1 MGADRSVRVTGGLF
15 GLGDDAGGDD
25 AAGGEVFGGEGL
37 DFVFFDGL
45 EVADEGAGPVEALG
59 VFVGVAEDVLGP
71 VAVVAAH
78 LFELGKEGLHGAIEF
93 VIGDGAF
100 GDGVSDFGDDFA
112 DGVELLGF
120 DFDHGGHV
128 TVAGEGVVGDV
139 VAGGAVGFAEFFANL
154 EAEAVVED
162 GGEDAEAAGA
172 FDV

>member
-1 MGADRSVRVTGGLF
+1 M
-15 GLGDDAGGDD
+15 
-25 AAGGEVFGGEGL
+25 
-37 DFVFFDGL
+37 
-45 EVADEGAGPVEALG
+45 
-59 VFVGVAEDVLGP
+59 FVGVAEDVLGP

-78 LFELGKEGLHGAIEF
+78 LLELRQEGLHGAVEF

-100 GDGVSDFGDDFA
+100 GDRVSDFGDDFA

-139 VAGGAVGFAEFFANL
+139 VAGGAVGFPEFFADF